1 MNRQSLRVYL
11 SHVGDMSSAS
21 SEQSCVHKGAGYNEV
36 FSSGRDN
43 PGISSNERNLL
54 ASSPSTRDEDLDT
67 DGSESDF
74 NDGQVGAEPPT
85 QSVIGPNGLGSSS
98 CFHCGWSMIS
108 FPPLNKH
115 ILIRLGRSIR
125 HPSTY
130 PSVYPTS
137 PRSVTIGVL
146 MTSRC
151 MRKC

>member
-1 MNRQSLRVYL
+1 MNRQSLTVY
-11 SHVGDMSSAS
+11 SSRVGDMSSAS

-36 FSSGRDN
+36 FSSGRDD
-43 PGISSNERNLL
+43 PSTSSDERNPS

-67 DGSESDF
+67 DGSE
-74 NDGQVGAEPPT
+74 NDSTDDQVGAEPPT
-85 QSVIGPNGLGSSS
+85 QSIIGPNGLGSSS

-108 FPPLNKH
+108 FPPSNKH

-151 MRKC
+151 TSKC